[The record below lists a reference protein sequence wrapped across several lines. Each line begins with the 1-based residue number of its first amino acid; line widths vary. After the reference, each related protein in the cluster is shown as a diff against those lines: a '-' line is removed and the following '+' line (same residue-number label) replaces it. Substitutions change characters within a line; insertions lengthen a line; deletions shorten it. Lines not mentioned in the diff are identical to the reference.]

1 MVGYICQKFFV
12 GGIDMALIMVIGV
25 LLHIS
30 FDNIRY
36 FEANTKKKLPMDR
49 LSAFELFIYKNID
62 KLLPWTY
69 IPYAVVYFI
78 NNQSLIF
85 IGEVVVGGLS
95 IIYLWAY
102 TTISSKIK
110 DKKKAA

>member
-1 MVGYICQKFFV
+1 MIGYICQKILM
-12 GGIDMALIMVIGV
+12 GGIDMALILVIGV

-30 FDNIRY
+30 FDNIKY
-36 FEANTKKKLPMDR
+36 FEANTKKKLPMDK

-69 IPYAVVYFI
+69 IPYAVVYLI
-78 NNQSLIF
+78 NNQALIF
-85 IGEVVVGGLS
+85 IGEIVVGGLS

-110 DKKKAA
+110 VKKKTA